1 MVKVLFADLS
11 RTIDITHGQVG
22 EDMSLR
28 DVLNCFAKEWSVK
41 NITISGRPITDA
53 DLKKSAKELAPE
65 AWKNFTLQIEK
76 HG

>member
-11 RTIDITHGQVG
+11 RTIDIKHGQVDD
-22 EDMSLR
+22 DMSLR
-28 DVLNCFAKEWSVK
+28 DVLNCFAREWNVED
-41 NITISGRPITDA
+41 ITISGRPITDA
-53 DLKKSAKELAPE
+53 DLKRSAKDMAPE